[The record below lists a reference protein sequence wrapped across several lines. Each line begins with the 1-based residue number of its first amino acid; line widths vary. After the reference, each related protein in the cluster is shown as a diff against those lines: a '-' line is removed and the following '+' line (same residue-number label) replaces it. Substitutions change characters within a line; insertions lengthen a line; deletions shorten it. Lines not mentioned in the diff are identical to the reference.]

1 MQVPNE
7 GHVAVLAFPFG
18 THAAPL
24 LTLTRCLSSSA
35 PNLRFSFLNSAKS
48 NAKVFS
54 KIKPDDYRNIKPCNV
69 DNGIPE
75 DHVFSGH
82 PLEAVELFLRAMPR
96 NFENELKEVVANTG
110 TKITCLLTDSFFWF
124 AADMAAEMG
133 VPWVALWTA
142 SPCSVSVH
150 MYTDVIRSTM
160 KGIENGDQTLDFIPG
175 MNTICAKDLPEGVI
189 HGNLDAPF
197 SQMLHKMGLAMP
209 KATALAMN
217 AFEEIDP
224 TITKDLKSKL
234 KMVLNVGPFDL
245 ASPPKSYSDDSG
257 CIRWLDCHEPASVAY
272 LSFGT
277 ILTPPPNELIALAQ
291 ALEAQKVPFLWSL
304 RDTSKLH
311 LLEAFLQRTSTQGKV
326 VPWTPQLQVLENSSV
341 GVFIT
346 HAGWNSVSESIA
358 GGVPMICRPFFADQM
373 LNSRLVVDIWQ
384 IGASLEGGTFT
395 KSGTMRALEIVFSSE
410 KGKKMKE
417 NIGVLKAKAKMAVGE
432 NGSSTKNFKTLL
444 KVVSGCEEIP

>member
-96 NFENELKEVVANTG
+96 NFENGLKEVVANTG
-110 TKITCLLTDSFFWF
+110 TKITCLFTGFVLLVCGRYGGRNGRS
-124 AADMAAEMG
+124 MG
-133 VPWVALWTA
+133 GALDCLA
-142 SPCSVSVH
+142 VFCFCPYVH
-150 MYTDVIRSTM
+150 RC
-160 KGIENGDQTLDFIPG
+160 IENGDQTLDFIPG
-175 MNTICAKDLPEGVI
+175 MNTIRAKDLPEGKLI
-189 HGNLDAPF
+189 LP
-197 SQMLHKMGLAMP
+197 SQ
-209 KATALAMN
+209 
-217 AFEEIDP
+217 
-224 TITKDLKSKL
+224 KDLKSKL

-257 CIRWLDCHEPASVAY
+257 CIRWLDRHEPASVAY

-277 ILTPPPNELIALAQ
+277 ILTPPTNELIALAQ
-291 ALEAQKVPFLWSL
+291 ALEAQKVPFLWSF

-384 IGASLEGGTFT
+384 IGASVEGGTFT

-444 KVVSGCEEIP
+444 KVVSG

>member
-1 MQVPNE
+1 MKVTLPF
-7 GHVAVLAFPFG
+7 LAFPFG

-96 NFENELKEVVANTG
+96 NFENGLKEVVANTG
-110 TKITCLLTDSFFWF
+110 TKITCLFTGFVLLVCGRYGGRNGRSMGGALDCLAVFCFCPYVHRCHSNEHNTCEGLTR
-124 AADMAAEMG
+124 
-133 VPWVALWTA
+133 
-142 SPCSVSVH
+142 
-150 MYTDVIRSTM
+150 RSHTWEFRRT
-160 KGIENGDQTLDFIPG
+160 ILTNATQNGT
-175 MNTICAKDLPEGVI
+175 
-189 HGNLDAPF
+189 HDAR
-197 SQMLHKMGLAMP
+197 

-224 TITKDLKSKL
+224 TVTKDLKSKL

-257 CIRWLDCHEPASVAY
+257 CIRWLDRHEPASVAY

-291 ALEAQKVPFLWSL
+291 ALEAQKVPFLWSF

-384 IGASLEGGTFT
+384 IGASVEGGTFT